1 MNNFRM
7 SVSGASRTNAG
18 SNIPRPTSTAQS
30 SSNNNN
36 NNNNSNRN
44 NNNNNNGQLQFPL
57 IKYESM
63 IVCLADVR
71 VPCTLEEL
79 QRPSPQKILQV
90 YEAILEVAT
99 GSTTDNCVLE
109 DFQEMNDELSIT
121 APAEFLLDGARFYI
135 FLNQIVKMMSRLGIV
150 DFTSRDLTKPEA
162 DRVRRVL
169 SAVINFIKFRE
180 VYQAP
185 FWQEYEKLD
194 DMAAVMADYQAEA
207 KMLTEELD
215 AIEQRRIEQEPR
227 IEEVKTLNEQYAAEV
242 GEHKRVE
249 IELTRSKSEVANER
263 ALIAERLRELNT
275 LIEKNRQEL
284 NQLRAQRVDVP
295 ETLEEDL
302 VALPQAIQALV
313 QQVDQQRK
321 LVQARFAAVER
332 IESIP
337 RELRQVLDMLE
348 DTAQLLER
356 WEEELIQVQNRKSL
370 IERKRMMAANVQAKK
385 EQSDRQASRVEE
397 NLRKVLTAAQEKKEQ
412 LDKAQQEQDQEF
424 REAEEALLASRQRA
438 EEKKRKLQES
448 WQSEE
453 KSAAEVTAEMDRLKR
468 LAEMYMTE
476 MGQAL
481 RSVASE

>member
-1 MNNFRM
+1 MNNLRM
-7 SVSGASRTNAG
+7 SVSGTSRTNAG
-18 SNIPRPTSTAQS
+18 SSIPRPSSSTAQS
-30 SSNNNN
+30 SSNANNA
-36 NNNNSNRN
+36 NSNRN
-44 NNNNNNGQLQFPL
+44 SGNNGQLQFPL

-63 IVCLADVR
+63 ILCLADVR
-71 VPCTLEEL
+71 VPCTIEEL

-90 YEAILEVAT
+90 YEAVLEVTT
-99 GSTTDNCVLE
+99 GSATENCVLE
-109 DFQEMNDELSIT
+109 DFQEMNDELNIT
-121 APAEFLLDGARFYI
+121 SPPEFLLEGARFYI
-135 FLNQIVKMMSRLGIV
+135 FLNQIVKMMSRLGV
-150 DFTSRDLTKPEA
+150 TDFTSRDLTKPEA

-180 VYQAP
+180 VYQGA

-194 DMAAVMADYQAEA
+194 DVASIMADYQAET
-207 KMLTEELD
+207 KMLNDELEI
-215 AIEQRRIEQEPR
+215 IEQRRLDQEPR

-263 ALIAERLRELNT
+263 AQIAERLRELNI
-275 LIEKNRQEL
+275 LIEKSRQEL
-284 NQLRAQRVDVP
+284 NLLRAQRVDVP

-302 VALPQAIQALV
+302 VELPQSIQLLV
-313 QQVDQQRK
+313 QQADQQRK
-321 LVQARFAAVER
+321 LVQARFATVER

-356 WEEELIQVQNRKSL
+356 WEEELTQVENRRSL
-370 IERKRMMAANVQAKK
+370 IERKRMMAANVKAKK
-385 EQSDRQASRVEE
+385 EQSDRQAVRMEE
-397 NLRKVLTAAQEKKEQ
+397 NLRKVLAAAQEKKEQ
-412 LDKAQQEQDQEF
+412 LDRAQQEQDQEF
-424 REAEEALLASRQRA
+424 RDAEAALLASRQRA

-448 WQSEE
+448 WQKEE
-453 KSAAEVTAEMDRLKR
+453 KTAAEVTAEMDRLKR

>member
-1 MNNFRM
+1 MNNLRM
-7 SVSGASRTNAG
+7 SVSGASRTNTG
-18 SNIPRPTSTAQS
+18 SSIPRPSSSTAQS
-30 SSNNNN
+30 SSNT
-36 NNNNSNRN
+36 NSANTNR
-44 NNNNNNGQLQFPL
+44 NNNNNGQLQFPL
-57 IKYESM
+57 IKYDSM
-63 IVCLADVR
+63 ILCLADVR
-71 VPCTLEEL
+71 VPCTIEEL

-90 YEAILEVAT
+90 YEAVLEVTT
-99 GSTTDNCVLE
+99 GSATENCVLE
-109 DFQEMNDELSIT
+109 DFQEMNDELNIT
-121 APAEFLLDGARFYI
+121 
-135 FLNQIVKMMSRLGIV
+135 VKMMSRLGV
-150 DFTSRDLTKPEA
+150 TDFTSRDLTKPEA

-180 VYQAP
+180 VYQGA

-194 DMAAVMADYQAEA
+194 DMASIMADYQAET
-207 KMLTEELD
+207 KMLNDELEV
-215 AIEQRRIEQEPR
+215 IEQRRLEQEPR

-263 ALIAERLRELNT
+263 AQIAERLRELNT
-275 LIEKNRQEL
+275 LIEKSRQEL

-302 VALPQAIQALV
+302 VELPQSIQILV
-313 QQVDQQRK
+313 QQADQQRK
-321 LVQARFAAVER
+321 LVQARFATVER

-356 WEEELIQVQNRKSL
+356 WEEELTQVENRKSL
-370 IERKRMMAANVQAKK
+370 IERKRMMAANVKAKK
-385 EQSDRQASRVEE
+385 EQSDRQAGRVEE

-412 LDKAQQEQDQEF
+412 LDRAQQELDQEF
-424 REAEEALLASRQRA
+424 LDAEAALLASRQRA
-438 EEKKRKLQES
+438 EEKKRKLQEG
-448 WQSEE
+448 WQKEE

>member
-1 MNNFRM
+1 MNNLRM
-7 SVSGASRTNAG
+7 SVSGASRTNTG
-18 SNIPRPTSTAQS
+18 SSIPRPSSSTAQS
-30 SSNNNN
+30 SSNT
-36 NNNNSNRN
+36 NSANTNR
-44 NNNNNNGQLQFPL
+44 NNNNNGQLQFPL
-57 IKYESM
+57 IKYDSM
-63 IVCLADVR
+63 ILCLADVR
-71 VPCTLEEL
+71 VPCTIEEL

-90 YEAILEVAT
+90 YEAVLEVTT
-99 GSTTDNCVLE
+99 GSATENCVLE
-109 DFQEMNDELSIT
+109 DFQEMNDELNIT
-121 APAEFLLDGARFYI
+121 
-135 FLNQIVKMMSRLGIV
+135 VKMMSRLGV
-150 DFTSRDLTKPEA
+150 TDFTSRDLTKPEA

-180 VYQAP
+180 VYQGA

-194 DMAAVMADYQAEA
+194 DMASIMADYQAET
-207 KMLTEELD
+207 KMLNDELEV
-215 AIEQRRIEQEPR
+215 IEQRRLDQEPR

-263 ALIAERLRELNT
+263 AQIAERLRELNT
-275 LIEKNRQEL
+275 LIEKSRQEL

-302 VALPQAIQALV
+302 VELPQSIQILV
-313 QQVDQQRK
+313 QQADQQRK
-321 LVQARFAAVER
+321 LVQARFATVER

-356 WEEELIQVQNRKSL
+356 WEEELTQVENRKSL
-370 IERKRMMAANVQAKK
+370 IERKRMMAANVKAKK
-385 EQSDRQASRVEE
+385 EQSDRQAGRVEE
-397 NLRKVLTAAQEKKEQ
+397 NLRKVLMAAQEKKEQ
-412 LDKAQQEQDQEF
+412 LDRAQQELDQEF
-424 REAEEALLASRQRA
+424 LDAEAALLASRQRA
-438 EEKKRKLQES
+438 EEKKRKLQEG
-448 WQSEE
+448 WQKEE

>member
-1 MNNFRM
+1 M
-7 SVSGASRTNAG
+7 
-18 SNIPRPTSTAQS
+18 
-30 SSNNNN
+30 
-36 NNNNSNRN
+36 
-44 NNNNNNGQLQFPL
+44 
-57 IKYESM
+57 
-63 IVCLADVR
+63 
-71 VPCTLEEL
+71 
-79 QRPSPQKILQV
+79 
-90 YEAILEVAT
+90 
-99 GSTTDNCVLE
+99 
-109 DFQEMNDELSIT
+109 
-121 APAEFLLDGARFYI
+121 
-135 FLNQIVKMMSRLGIV
+135 
-150 DFTSRDLTKPEA
+150 
-162 DRVRRVL
+162 
-169 SAVINFIKFRE
+169 
-180 VYQAP
+180 
-185 FWQEYEKLD
+185 
-194 DMAAVMADYQAEA
+194 
-207 KMLTEELD
+207 
-215 AIEQRRIEQEPR
+215 
-227 IEEVKTLNEQYAAEV
+227 
-242 GEHKRVE
+242 
-249 IELTRSKSEVANER
+249 
-263 ALIAERLRELNT
+263 
-275 LIEKNRQEL
+275 
-284 NQLRAQRVDVP
+284 P

-348 DTAQLLER
+348 DTTQLLER
-356 WEEELIQVQNRKSL
+356 WEEELIQVQNLKSL

-385 EQSDRQASRVEE
+385 EQSDRQTSRVEE